1 MHGLCNLS
9 NANRALYGSTTIL
22 ESVGDGPPV
31 IGITIYE
38 GN

>member
-1 MHGLCNLS
+1 MHGLFNLS

-22 ESVGDGPPV
+22 ECVGDGPPV
-31 IGITIYE
+31 IGIVIYD